1 MIHDSEDES
10 TGEDSTGPRMLH
22 ISYNWHGPG
31 QGRSYKVIYTTQ
43 RGAGSSRGTTSTQ
56 ILESTMCQR
65 RKEV

>member
-31 QGRSYKVIYTTQ
+31 QGRSYKVIYTQ
-43 RGAGSSRGTTSTQ
+43 GGREYPSAQ
-56 ILESTMCQR
+56 
-65 RKEV
+65 V